1 MNIKPTIALPRADGE
16 CLKQRDDIQRLIGVI
31 RRYGVPA
38 PLDTPRILV
47 AVDGSEVSDALIE
60 RVVEWRRYGRSF
72 DPHLLL
78 VRDFLAKEAAER
90 LLDEAGLSDTASV
103 RERLRELGIGHTLHV
118 LMGAPSTRILE
129 RASDVDAAMILM
141 GTRGHGP
148 IGSAMLG
155 SVAYR
160 VVHESSRPVTLLRA

>member
-47 AVDGSEVSDALIE
+47 GIDGSEVSDALAE
-60 RVVEWRRYGRSF
+60 RIIEWRRYGWSF

-90 LLDEAGLSDTASV
+90 LLDEGGCADSEGARDK
-103 RERLRELGIGHTLHV
+103 LREAGIGHTLHV
-118 LMGAPSTRILE
+118 MMGAPAPRILE
-129 RASDVDAAMILM
+129 RAAEIDAAMILI

-155 SVAYR
+155 SVAYK
-160 VVHESSRPVTLLRA
+160 VVHESTRPVTLLRA